1 LIPERDDGKN
11 EGVENEVKLI
21 PGSESLL
28 ESEIFVS
35 RSILEDMSLNKTLFR
50 RILIEKESSTCVC
63 LWTTMD
69 IKVNKRECLQQDP
82 YNMLIPSRD
91 KEPMIAFS
99 SGEIPCG
106 RIYLLYQTLH

>member
-35 RSILEDMSLNKTLFR
+35 RSILEDMSLNKTL
-50 RILIEKESSTCVC
+50 LGGS
-63 LWTTMD
+63 
-69 IKVNKRECLQQDP
+69 
-82 YNMLIPSRD
+82 
-91 KEPMIAFS
+91 
-99 SGEIPCG
+99 
-106 RIYLLYQTLH
+106 